1 MVQSLLQFTGF
12 FNTVANLNATQYKK
26 LINDMGYK
34 ITGQGKERL
43 IYTFM
48 FGMYMPAVVSAIIVN
63 FFGGNLGDQDED
75 GYLDEIFDMFFVE
88 PLKFGLAFVPLGNLL
103 AVPFNALNDKPYDD
117 RIQTSPSISTL
128 ESGSVG
134 TVRAFQAWFSDE
146 KEVTG
151 KHVRDVFTF
160 MSLLS
165 NTPLTVLG
173 RPLSYLVDVSKGK
186 VEPDGPL
193 DFLRGVVTG
202 KTGRRQRK

>member
-134 TVRAFQAWFSDE
+134 TFRAFQAWFSDE

-160 MSLLS
+160 MSLLT

-173 RPLSYLVDVSKGK
+173 RPFSYAVDVSKGR
-186 VEPDGPL
+186 VTPDGPL
-193 DFLRGVVTG
+193 DFLRGILTG
-202 KTGRRQRK
+202 KSGRRQRN